1 MLEYTV
7 EGTVIGFP
15 GEGFSINLDAYQ
27 GDRAARIDVSRDAAG
42 MPGVSF
48 ERPPEICIEIPARDV
63 RVVKTGE
70 ADDAGIQQI
79 KRLVK
84 PLDMSKVSII
94 SRGENEA
101 EVTAEFPADRIAA
114 ERAALENRSG
124 GKNTIITDDIG
135 RPSVMVRV
143 PKFRWSDVYDG
154 AGDEICSAFIAGG
167 REVDH
172 LYISKYLNIV
182 EYGRAYSIYG
192 RDPANSLTIDEAR
205 EACARK
211 GRGWHLL
218 TNAEWCAIAHLCE
231 KRGIRPGG
239 NTSKGSDALDPR
251 ASGEPAQ
258 SGHRIDESIT
268 ERTLTGTGPESWSHD
283 GTAAGIYDMVG
294 NVWEH
299 VAGLRLVDG
308 EIQII
313 KDNDSALGVDESAQS
328 GSWRAITRDGKLTGP
343 GEPLTCKYDS
353 LCMGSA
359 SLDIAALPQGFA
371 LGTEVTRPQYTGENA
386 GADGAYA
393 VMPLRVLKTN
403 GGFEPA
409 ALLTKLGLAPV
420 SGDSTDQLFFMRNYG
435 ERMPQRGGSW
445 YDGAFAGMWELYMR
459 DGRDYVYPDMGFRS
473 AYVDISI

>member
-1 MLEYTV
+1 MREYTI

-15 GEGFSINLDAYQ
+15 GESFSLDIEAYQ
-27 GDRAARIDVSRDAAG
+27 GDRALRIDISRDARG
-42 MPGVSF
+42 KPGLSF
-48 ERPPEICIEIPARDV
+48 ERPPELSLEVPARDV
-63 RVVKTGE
+63 RIVKTGE
-70 ADDAGIQQI
+70 TDDAGIQQI
-79 KRLVK
+79 KRIVM
-84 PLDMSKVSII
+84 PLDMNRVKII
-94 SRGENEA
+94 SHRESDA
-101 EVTAEFPADRIAA
+101 EVTAEFPAGSIDAD
-114 ERAALENRSG
+114 RAALEELSG

-154 AGDEICSAFIAGG
+154 AGDEVYPAFIVGS

-172 LYISKYLNIV
+172 IYISKYLNVV
-182 EYGRAYSIYG
+182 EYGRAYSIRG

-205 EACARK
+205 EACKRK
-211 GRGWHLL
+211 GKGWHLL

-231 KRGIRPGG
+231 KRGVRPGG
-239 NTSKGSDALDPR
+239 NTNKGSDNLIPQ
-251 ASGEPAQ
+251 ASGTPAKG
-258 SGHRIDESIT
+258 GHRIDESIT

-283 GTAAGIYDMVG
+283 GTSAGICDMVG

-299 VAGLRLVDG
+299 IAGLRLVDG

-328 GSWRAITRDGKLTGP
+328 GLWRAITGNGELADP
-343 GEPLTCKYDS
+343 GTPLTYKYDS
-353 LCMGSA
+353 LCAGNA
-359 SLDIAALPQGFA
+359 SREIAALPEGFT
-371 LGTEVTRPQYTGENA
+371 LGMEVMRPQYTGEQA
-386 GADGAYA
+386 GVDAAYA
-393 VMPLRVLKTN
+393 VMPLRALKMD

-409 ALLTKLGLAPV
+409 PLLIKLGLAPV
-420 SGDSTDQLFFMRNYG
+420 SADITEHLFFIRNYG

-473 AYVDISI
+473 AYVDMNN